1 MQLLPWSYPCPEGF
15 TLRGLRSVPSGKP
28 LLHFLHGNGF
38 CAMAYR
44 PLLALLAESF
54 DLWLSDVQGHGDSDH
69 GGPFLGWN
77 RTAELAAEAFEAG
90 LGAYAEVPRYAV
102 GHSFGGVLTSLIVAE
117 RPQLFDK
124 AVMLDPV
131 IFSPS
136 MISSLRLLSS
146 LGLNRRHSLARKAAA
161 RRQHWPDRASA
172 KAALANRG
180 IFKGWSDEALN
191 AYVEHGLKDD
201 GQGVALKC
209 SPEREVD
216 IFSTFPRRLWRSLR
230 QVQTPSLV
238 IHGRDSYPYVAR
250 SARRWAAIN
259 GCLST
264 QVIEGQHCFMQVD
277 PLACA
282 RAIQGFLQTEGR

>member
-15 TLRGLRSVPSGKP
+15 TLRGLRSPPSGKP

-38 CAMAYR
+38 CSMAYR
-44 PLLALLAESF
+44 PMLALLAESF
-54 DLWLSDVQGHGDSDH
+54 DLWLSDVQGHGDTDH

-90 LGAYAEVPRYAV
+90 LGAYGEVPRYAV
-102 GHSFGGVLTSLIVAE
+102 GHSFGAVLTCLIVAE
-117 RPQLFDK
+117 RPQLFGK

-131 IFSPS
+131 IFTPS
-136 MISSLRLLSS
+136 MIGSLKLLSA
-146 LGLNRRHSLARKAAA
+146 LGLNRRHALARKAAL

-209 SPEREVD
+209 APEREVD

-230 QVQTPSLV
+230 QIETPSLV

-250 SARRWAAIN
+250 SAQRWAALN
-259 GCLST
+259 QHLRT
-264 QVIEGQHCFMQVD
+264 QVIEGQHCFMQVNPAQSAGSIKD
-277 PLACA
+277 FLHDVAC
-282 RAIQGFLQTEGR
+282 

>member
-1 MQLLPWSYPCPEGF
+1 MKKFRNNWFRVAVEGATSDKRTIKRSWLEQAAKNFNPSTYCARLWLEHFRSLLPDSPF
-15 TLRGLRSVPSGKP
+15 K
-28 LLHFLHGNGF
+28 
-38 CAMAYR
+38 AY
-44 PLLALLAESF
+44 
-54 DLWLSDVQGHGDSDH
+54 GD
-69 GGPFLGWN
+69 
-77 RTAELAAEAFEAG
+77 
-90 LGAYAEVPRYAV
+90 VPRYAV

-117 RPQLFDK
+117 RPQLFAK

-136 MISSLRLLSS
+136 MISSLRLLSA
-146 LGLNRRHSLARKAAA
+146 LGLNRRHTLARKAAA

-216 IFSTFPRRLWRSLR
+216 IFSSFPRRLWRSLR
-230 QVQTPSLV
+230 RVQTPTLV

-250 SARRWAAIN
+250 SIKRWAALN
-259 GCLST
+259 RHLST
-264 QVIEGQHCFMQVD
+264 QVIDGQHCFMQVD
-277 PLACA
+277 PVTSA
-282 RAIQGFLQTEGR
+282 RSIAGFLQTEAH

>member
-15 TLRGLRSVPSGKP
+15 TLRGLRSEPSGKP

-38 CAMAYR
+38 CSMAYR

-69 GGPFLGWN
+69 GGPFVGWN

-90 LGAYAEVPRYAV
+90 LKAYGDVPRYAV

-117 RPQLFDK
+117 RPQLFAK

-136 MISSLRLLSS
+136 MISSLRLLSA
-146 LGLNRRHSLARKAAA
+146 LGLNRRHTLARKAAA
-161 RRQHWPDRASA
+161 RRQHWPDRVSA

-216 IFSTFPRRLWRSLR
+216 IFSSFPRRLWRSLR
-230 QVQTPSLV
+230 RVQTPSLV

-250 SARRWAAIN
+250 SIKRWAALN
-259 GCLST
+259 RHLST
-264 QVIEGQHCFMQVD
+264 QVIDGQHCFMQVD
-277 PLACA
+277 PVTSA
-282 RAIQGFLQTEGR
+282 RSIAGFLQTEAH

>member
-15 TLRGLRSVPSGKP
+15 TLRGLRSEPSGKP

-38 CAMAYR
+38 CSMAYR

-69 GGPFLGWN
+69 GGPFVGWN

-90 LGAYAEVPRYAV
+90 LKAYGDVPRYAV

-117 RPQLFDK
+117 RPQLFGK

-136 MISSLRLLSS
+136 MISSLRLLSA
-146 LGLNRRHSLARKAAA
+146 LGLNRRHTLARKAAA

-180 IFKGWSDEALN
+180 VFKGWSDEALN
-191 AYVEHGLKDD
+191 AYVEHALKDD

-230 QVQTPSLV
+230 RVQTPTLV

-250 SARRWAAIN
+250 SIKRWAALN
-259 GCLST
+259 RHLST
-264 QVIEGQHCFMQVD
+264 QVIDGQHCFMQVD
-277 PLACA
+277 PVTSA
-282 RAIQGFLQTEGR
+282 RSIAGFLQTEVH

>member
-15 TLRGLRSVPSGKP
+15 TLRGLRSEPSGKP

-38 CAMAYR
+38 CSMAYR
-44 PLLALLAESF
+44 PLLVLLADSF

-77 RTAELAAEAFEAG
+77 RAAKLAAEAFEAG
-90 LGAYAEVPRYAV
+90 LKAYGDVPRYAV

-117 RPQLFDK
+117 RPQLFRK

-136 MISSLRLLSS
+136 MISSLRLLSA

-172 KAALANRG
+172 KAALVNRG

-230 QVQTPSLV
+230 RVQTPSLV

-250 SARRWAAIN
+250 SIKRWTAIN
-259 GCLST
+259 QHLNS
-264 QVIEGQHCFMQVD
+264 QVIDGQHCFMQVD
-277 PLACA
+277 PAASA
-282 RAIQGFLQTEGR
+282 RAIQGFLQNESH